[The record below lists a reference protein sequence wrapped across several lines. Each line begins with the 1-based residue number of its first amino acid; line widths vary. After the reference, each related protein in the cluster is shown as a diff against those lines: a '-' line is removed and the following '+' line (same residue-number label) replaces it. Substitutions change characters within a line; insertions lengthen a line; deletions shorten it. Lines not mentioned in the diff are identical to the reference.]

1 LRGTNEGQEAGGALI
16 KAAKADTILFCQM
29 GLYRF
34 DARFRKSLFE

>member
-16 KAAKADTILFCQM
+16 KAAKSGYNTILSV
-29 GLYRF
+29 LYRF